1 MCTTCGCGSGET
13 RIEGEQQE
21 EQRHVGRS
29 GAAPPRAGGTT
40 GVAGMDTHVH
50 ADGTMHSHPHE
61 HVHDDDGRGHGHP
74 EHRHH
79 HVPGQEHEHEH
90 VHADGTRH
98 AHRHDHLQGPDH
110 DHGHDEAPHRHEHV
124 HADGTRHVHGHG
136 HAHGP
141 DHDHGAAHAHAPGL
155 TPAQMV
161 RIERD
166 ILGANNEIA
175 ARNRRRFE
183 DAGILA
189 LNLVSSPGAGK
200 TTLLV
205 ATIRALGSE
214 LPLAVIEGDQQ
225 TSFDADRIRATG
237 ARAIQVNTGKGC
249 HLDAAQIERALAP
262 LAPVDESLLFIENVG
277 NLVCPSAFDLGE
289 AHKVVVLSVTE
300 GEDKPLKYPDMFAA
314 STLLLLNKVDL
325 LPHVDFDVK
334 RAIEYARRV
343 RPGIEVLQV
352 SATTGTGMAAWLDW
366 IRAGAAA
373 ARERRLQTVAA
384 LRRRVAELEA
394 QAARG
399 R

>member
-1 MCTTCGCGSGET
+1 MCTTCGCGSGQT
-13 RIEGEQQE
+13 KIEGEHGQ
-21 EQRHVGRS
+21 
-29 GAAPPRAGGTT
+29 
-40 GVAGMDTHVH
+40 THVH
-50 ADGTMHSHPHE
+50 ADGTIHSHPHA
-61 HVHDDDGRGHGHP
+61 HGHGGEGHDHAHP
-74 EHRHH
+74 GHH
-79 HVPGQEHEHEH
+79 HHGHQHEHS
-90 VHADGTRH
+90 
-98 AHRHDHLQGPDH
+98 
-110 DHGHDEAPHRHEHV
+110 HEHV
-124 HADGTRHVHGHG
+124 HADGTRHVHEHD
-136 HAHGP
+136 HAHDP
-141 DHDHGAAHAHAPGL
+141 DHEHAHQHADGGPAHSHAAGL

-166 ILGANNEIA
+166 ILGANDEIA

-183 DAGILA
+183 DAGVFA

-205 ATIRALGSE
+205 ETIRALAAE

-249 HLDAAQIERALAP
+249 HLDAAQVERALAQ
-262 LAPVDESLLFIENVG
+262 LAPAEESVLFIENVG

-289 AHKVVVLSVTE
+289 AMKVVVLSVTE

-314 STLLLLNKVDL
+314 SALLLLNKVDL
-325 LPHVDFDVK
+325 LPHVSFDVK
-334 RAIEYARRV
+334 RTIEYARRV

-366 IRAGAAA
+366 VREGSRR
-373 ARERRLQTVAA
+373 ARERRRQTVAA

-394 QAARG
+394 RVAQQR
-399 R
+399 